1 MIKFVEIYFHFEGQD
16 TIRRH
21 IINVDEIARVEE
33 YVKSVATPGGGFK
46 EYTEC
51 ILIRKDGT
59 KCVLEPNNKENVI
72 KQLLEL

>member
-1 MIKFVEIYFHFEGQD
+1 MIKFVEICFHFEGQG

-33 YVKSVATPGGGFK
+33 YLKSVMNPGGGFK

-51 ILIRKDGT
+51 ILIMKDGT
-59 KCVLEPNNKENVI
+59 KCVLEHNCKEQII